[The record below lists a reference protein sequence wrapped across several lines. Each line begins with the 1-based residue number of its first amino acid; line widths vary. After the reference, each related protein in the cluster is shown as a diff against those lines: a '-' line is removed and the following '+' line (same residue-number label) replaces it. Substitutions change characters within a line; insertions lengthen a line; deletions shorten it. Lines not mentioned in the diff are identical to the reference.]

1 MNILLLSPSSA
12 KTPSFEY
19 GVKSALEKLKHDVS
33 VFNYRFSYL
42 HKLSISNK
50 IMNKLMLN
58 KAIKE
63 NPDLV
68 LVLKGEKLEKG
79 IIEKISDAGI
89 KTANYIMDD
98 PLGIYG
104 NTKLENIEEYD
115 DFFVFDP
122 FYVKKIKEIGYKN
135 AHYLPCATN
144 TELYREQII
153 QTKRVY
159 QQDLSFIGTYHKNRE
174 DVLANLKAENLKIW
188 GYGWEKSEILNENV
202 KKETLNGTKNIN
214 HTKKIC
220 KIFNETKIN
229 LNVHF
234 THSRE
239 SVNIRTFDIPST
251 KSFMLTDYY
260 KEIPNLFR
268 KNEIATYKDN
278 E

>member
-1 MNILLLSPSSA
+1 MLT
-12 KTPSFEY
+12 K
-19 GVKSALEKLKHDVS
+19 AL
-33 VFNYRFSYL
+33 
-42 HKLSISNK
+42 
-50 IMNKLMLN
+50 
-58 KAIKE
+58 KE

-115 DFFVFDP
+115 RFFVFDP
-122 FYVKKIKEIGYKN
+122 FYVRKIRETGYKN
-135 AHYLPCATN
+135 AHYIPCATN
-144 TELYREQII
+144 TELYKEQIK
-153 QTKRVY
+153 QEKRQF
-159 QQDLSFIGTYHKNRE
+159 QQDFSFIGTYHKNRE
-174 DVLANLKAENLKIW
+174 DVLVNLKAEDMKIW
-188 GYGWEKSEILNENV
+188 GYGWERSEILNEKV
-202 KKETLNGTKNIN
+202 QKETLNGTKNLE

-220 KIFNETKIN
+220 RIFNETN
-229 LNVHF
+229 VNMNVHF

-239 SVNIRTFDIPST
+239 SVNIRTFDIPAT

-268 KNEIATYKDN
+268 KNEIATYKDKEELIEKSKYYLEN
-278 E
+278 EEERNRISNLGYKRVIKEHTVYHRMKELIGKC